1 MLREKYFL
9 TKLTSKLSFLMLT
22 AVLALLTALP
32 SFAASSTVYKGQD
45 YSRVYNYSYYIKR
58 YPSVVKKVGKS
69 KKKVLKNFVQK
80 GMKKGRRGCASFQ
93 VSSYIY
99 GNPDLREKYG
109 NNLEKYYL
117 HYQNTGYAQAKR
129 KATAKGIKS
138 MQKAAVKYDGVSY
151 ASVYDYSY
159 YAGLHPE
166 LKKLYGYD
174 DHRML
179 EHYVKN
185 GYPVRE
191 KAKETVADSAFEK
204 IRKNVLRRMIGKTET
219 AKKTGQ
225 IILVIDHELSMWTKN
240 ESGTWKR
247 KFAVY
252 CGYGRNGL
260 SANRHE
266 GDNTTP
272 IGAFPILHGFGTA
285 QNPGSA
291 MKWKDI
297 TPNSYWSGERST
309 YNTWVESTRRISGE
323 HLMDY
328 YQYKYAMAI
337 GFNIDPVVFGR
348 GSAIFLHCK
357 SRDHWYT
364 GGCVGVEE
372 RIMVKLL
379 QNCANGTW
387 IIIVPNQDEI
397 TKY

>member
-1 MLREKYFL
+1 MLREKFFL

-58 YPSVVKKVGKS
+58 YPSVAKKVGKS

-185 GYPVRE
+185 G
-191 KAKETVADSAFEK
+191 
-204 IRKNVLRRMIGKTET
+204 
-219 AKKTGQ
+219 
-225 IILVIDHELSMWTKN
+225 
-240 ESGTWKR
+240 
-247 KFAVY
+247 
-252 CGYGRNGL
+252 
-260 SANRHE
+260 
-266 GDNTTP
+266 
-272 IGAFPILHGFGTA
+272 
-285 QNPGSA
+285 
-291 MKWKDI
+291 
-297 TPNSYWSGERST
+297 
-309 YNTWVESTRRISGE
+309 
-323 HLMDY
+323 
-328 YQYKYAMAI
+328 
-337 GFNIDPVVFGR
+337 
-348 GSAIFLHCK
+348 
-357 SRDHWYT
+357 
-364 GGCVGVEE
+364 
-372 RIMVKLL
+372 
-379 QNCANGTW
+379 
-387 IIIVPNQDEI
+387 
-397 TKY
+397 